1 LIYTL
6 QQALNALQLGSLY
19 ALIALGYT
27 MVYGVLTMIN
37 FAHGD
42 VFMVG
47 AFVACLTARHL
58 GLPFVPVLLI
68 AMAATAL
75 LGASLERVAYR
86 PLRNAPKMSSV
97 ITALGC
103 GLVLEN
109 VTLWKYPYPQTFP
122 PLLANRGFHFAG
134 LFVSSV
140 QILIVGIAAALMV
153 GLDLLVR
160 RSKWGLAM
168 RAVSWDRAIVP
179 LMGVPVD
186 RVISVTFAIGAAL
199 GGAAGVL
206 YGVAYPVIDPSMGVL
221 VGWKAFISAVVGGIG
236 NLRGAMLGGFI
247 LGGLEV
253 MVAAFLP
260 STYRDFVAFTLLLVL
275 LVVRPHGLLGRPIPQ
290 KV

>member
-1 LIYTL
+1 
-6 QQALNALQLGSLY
+6 
-19 ALIALGYT
+19 
-27 MVYGVLTMIN
+27 M
-37 FAHGD
+37 
-42 VFMVG
+42 
-47 AFVACLTARHL
+47 
-58 GLPFVPVLLI
+58 
-68 AMAATAL
+68 
-75 LGASLERVAYR
+75 LERVAYR

-122 PLLANRGFHFAG
+122 PLLANRGFHLAG
-134 LFVSSV
+134 LTVSTV
-140 QILIVGIAAALMV
+140 QILIVGVAAALMV

-186 RVISVTFAIGAAL
+186 RVISVTFAIGAGL

-206 YGVAYPVIDPSMGVL
+206 YGVAYPVIDPSMGIL

-253 MVAAFLP
+253 LVAAFLP
-260 STYRDFVAFTLLLVL
+260 STYRDFVAFTLLLAL

>member
-1 LIYTL
+1 MIYTL